1 MDCLNSFSVLIRLQ
15 RGYSSGGTN
24 VKTWGTGSNLNWQ
37 IREATTGTNLE
48 IQGFKR
54 IDLYGIQ
61 MLGLVYTDVGPSDGA
76 IVSDFGMNLTLT
88 GQAPLVSGVSDN
100 NFWPL
105 TLGNKSFV
113 LSKYRNEVKL
123 ESPISGVSNINFG
136 VFSAQGVGAETGN
149 SVTLDID
156 LEFIFYYK
164 YEGE

>member
-15 RGYSSGGTN
+15 RGYSTGGTN
-24 VKTWGTGSNLNWQ
+24 VKTWGSGSNLNWQ
-37 IREATTGTNLE
+37 IREATTGTNLA
-48 IQGFKR
+48 IQGFKN
-54 IDLYGIQ
+54 IDMYGIK
-61 MLGLVYTDVGPSDGA
+61 MLGLVYTDVGPNDGA
-76 IVSDFGMNLTLT
+76 IVSDFGMNITFT

-100 NFWPL
+100 NFWPV
-105 TLGNKSFV
+105 TLNNKSFV
-113 LSKYRNEVKL
+113 LSKYRNELNL

-136 VFSAQGVGAETGN
+136 VFSAQGVGAETNN